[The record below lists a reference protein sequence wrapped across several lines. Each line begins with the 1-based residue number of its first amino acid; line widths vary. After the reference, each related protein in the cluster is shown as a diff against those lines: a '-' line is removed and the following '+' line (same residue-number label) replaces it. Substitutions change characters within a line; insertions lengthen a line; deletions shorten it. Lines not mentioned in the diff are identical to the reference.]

1 MLTVLAV
8 RSMNTYADFFNASYQ
23 GDMPSGPVRITI
35 SREEP
40 VADSSGNALMENE
53 CCSTEELMDQDETQ
67 SSHATEMP
75 RISKDTAFFTW
86 IQPSSVVWVLDTYVA
101 FLAHLCSNI
110 LLHTLQHIEAVCNA
124 QLNELYSGISLYP
137 RIYLVLPLVVLEELD
152 VLKTSS
158 RQEEGVSLAT
168 SARRASHWILQTVQ
182 TQKYSL
188 DLNQVPLPPQRWVLH
203 VQTLS
208 SLAPTSHL
216 VRLHGVTHL
225 GKTNDQIIVAL
236 CADLYRRCDAQVMLV
251 SDDTNARTHAE
262 LEGISTISLRQVL
275 SSIRK
280 TQNTS
285 SIDDEAYQLYSL
297 SSIGNRHLL
306 THP

>member
-1 MLTVLAV
+1 
-8 RSMNTYADFFNASYQ
+8 MNTYADFFNASYQ

-53 CCSTEELMDQDETQ
+53 CCSMEELMDQDETQ
-67 SSHATEMP
+67 SSPAAEMP

-86 IQPSSVVWVLDTYVA
+86 IQPSSVVWVLDT
-101 FLAHLCSNI
+101 NI

-124 QLNELYSGISLYP
+124 QLNELYTGLSLSP

-188 DLNQVPLPPQRWVLH
+188 DL
-203 VQTLS
+203 
-208 SLAPTSHL
+208 
-216 VRLHGVTHL
+216 
-225 GKTNDQIIVAL
+225 KD
-236 CADLYRRCDAQVMLV
+236 
-251 SDDTNARTHAE
+251 
-262 LEGISTISLRQVL
+262 
-275 SSIRK
+275 RK
-280 TQNTS
+280 S
-285 SIDDEAYQLYSL
+285 VV
-297 SSIGNRHLL
+297 
-306 THP
+306 

>member
-1 MLTVLAV
+1 MLTVLAG

-40 VADSSGNALMENE
+40 VADSSGNAFMENE
-53 CCSTEELMDQDETQ
+53 CCSMEELMDQDETQ
-67 SSHATEMP
+67 SSPATEMP

-86 IQPSSVVWVLDTYVA
+86 IQPSSVVWVLDT
-101 FLAHLCSNI
+101 NI

-124 QLNELYSGISLYP
+124 QLNELYTGLSLSP

-216 VRLHGVTHL
+216 
-225 GKTNDQIIVAL
+225 TNDQIIVAL
-236 CADLYRRCDAQVMLV
+236 CADLYRRCNAQVMLV

>member
-1 MLTVLAV
+1 
-8 RSMNTYADFFNASYQ
+8 MNTYADFFNASYQ

-53 CCSTEELMDQDETQ
+53 CCSMEELMDQDETQ
-67 SSHATEMP
+67 SSPAIEMP

-124 QLNELYSGISLYP
+124 QLNELYTGLSLSP

-168 SARRASHWILQTVQ
+168 SARRASHWILQTL
-182 TQKYSL
+182 SL
-188 DLNQVPLPPQRWVLH
+188 IH
-203 VQTLS
+203 
-208 SLAPTSHL
+208 
-216 VRLHGVTHL
+216 
-225 GKTNDQIIVAL
+225 I
-236 CADLYRRCDAQVMLV
+236 
-251 SDDTNARTHAE
+251 
-262 LEGISTISLRQVL
+262 
-275 SSIRK
+275 
-280 TQNTS
+280 
-285 SIDDEAYQLYSL
+285 
-297 SSIGNRHLL
+297 
-306 THP
+306 